1 MVEDTC
7 FICLNKF
14 NNNIHHFQESE
25 LESTTCNCYKLKSV
39 CIPCFNEYLNNKTEN
54 KNKCAVC
61 RSKILDTNML
71 LIEASKD
78 GNIEKV
84 RMLLEKGYGV
94 NHYDDNF
101 KTALIYASENGH
113 TDTVSLL
120 LEKGA
125 YVNHSDIYYFTAL
138 MEASHGGHTD
148 IVSILLEWGAKVNAI
163 SRNELLDM
171 GSGRT
176 ALMFASGSG
185 STDIVKMLLDKGAV
199 VNQEDHDYN
208 TALISAAREGYI
220 NTVSLLLEKGAD
232 VNAWNNKGVTA
243 LMYASEYG
251 YTDIVSLLLANGA
264 DVNAED
270 NKGKTALIRA
280 INYGWWSEDDDDDY
294 DLPSLTKAEIE
305 GQIDNTVSLL
315 LEKGADVN
323 AEDNNGNT
331 ALHYASKHG
340 YTEIEKLINHYRR
353 TELMKQR
360 LKTALIIKKGLTQK
374 GDKHLMPYALRE
386 TIHHIASF
394 F

>member
-1 MVEDTC
+1 MVEVTC
-7 FICLNKF
+7 CICLNEI
-14 NNNIHHFQESE
+14 NDNIHHFDESE
-25 LESTTCNCYKLKSV
+25 LEHMTCDCFRNISICNQCY
-39 CIPCFNEYLNNKTEN
+39 NEYLNNKTEN

-61 RSKILDTNML
+61 RSRILDKNML

-78 GNIEKV
+78 GKIEKV

-94 NHYDDNF
+94 NHYDDKF
-101 KTALIYASENGH
+101 KTALIFASENGH

-125 YVNHSDIYYFTAL
+125 YVNDSDIYYFTAL

-208 TALISAAREGYI
+208 TALISAAHEGYI

-243 LMYASEYG
+243 LMLASEWG
-251 YTDIVSLLLANGA
+251 PTDIVSLLLANGA

-270 NKGKTALIRA
+270 NKGKTALMCA
-280 INYGWWSEDDDDDY
+280 IKYGWWSEDDDDDY
-294 DLPSLTKAEIE
+294 DLPSLTKAEIKE
-305 GQIDNTVSLL
+305 HIYNTVSLL

-323 AEDNNGNT
+323 AKDNNDCT
-331 ALHYASKHG
+331 ALMFANKEG
-340 YTEIEKLINHYRR
+340 YHRYR
-353 TELMKQR
+353 E
-360 LKTALIIKKGLTQK
+360 
-374 GDKHLMPYALRE
+374 
-386 TIHHIASF
+386 
-394 F
+394 